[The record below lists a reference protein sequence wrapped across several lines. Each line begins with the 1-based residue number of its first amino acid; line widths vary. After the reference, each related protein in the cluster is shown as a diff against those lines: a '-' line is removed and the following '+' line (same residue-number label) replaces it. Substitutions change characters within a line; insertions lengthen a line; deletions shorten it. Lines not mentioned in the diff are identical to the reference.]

1 MRNIFNTI
9 LEQILPSLYARKANK
24 ELKNKINGTDGQ
36 SNIAYMDYSDKI
48 SLDVFKQKYAE
59 TFDVKNKFED
69 KAKTNV
75 IGITIAITVIMGA
88 SGLTLSISNKFTSDV
103 LQWVSFTVLLLAIIY
118 LLLSGIR
125 AIKVLFQENVMSTI
139 ELSDISSDDK
149 EMKEKYDACI
159 NQNINRNIIRNNI
172 VFSSYI
178 CIRNALICMVVLFCL
193 VAIPF
198 SSTQTNSS
206 NDSALNN
213 KSSIS
218 YNSAIIIPE
227 DISIVDINESVFQ
240 DKTARNSIENGK
252 TYSFVNIDKK
262 FYVQYKCFGVEIII
276 EHLSCFDN
284 ILNEP

>member
-1 MRNIFNTI
+1 M
-9 LEQILPSLYARKANK
+9 
-24 ELKNKINGTDGQ
+24 
-36 SNIAYMDYSDKI
+36 
-48 SLDVFKQKYAE
+48 
-59 TFDVKNKFED
+59 
-69 KAKTNV
+69 
-75 IGITIAITVIMGA
+75 
-88 SGLTLSISNKFTSDV
+88 
-103 LQWVSFTVLLLAIIY
+103 LLLAIIY

-159 NQNINRNIIRNNI
+159 HQNINRNIIRNNI

-240 DKTARNSIENGK
+240 DKTARNSIEDGK

-262 FYVQYKCFGVEIII
+262 FYMMYSFLLTVAKVLP
-276 EHLSCFDN
+276 LSA
-284 ILNEP
+284 